1 MWSNKKGSCL
11 TTCIVFLAIIVIAVG
26 AVMFF
31 IKNRGSGKSLG
42 TVTETTL
49 ETTQETVTLEEI
61 MISDNSYLYQNNK
74 IEQLIETLK
83 NKKDIGIVQI
93 NENNA
98 SEKAYRE
105 LIKALNNSN
114 VKYVE
119 KIPETSEE
127 R

>member
-1 MWSNKKGSCL
+1 
-11 TTCIVFLAIIVIAVG
+11 
-26 AVMFF
+26 
-31 IKNRGSGKSLG
+31 
-42 TVTETTL
+42 
-49 ETTQETVTLEEI
+49 

-74 IEQLIETLK
+74 IELEQLIETLK

-119 KIPETSEE
+119 KIHQNLKQKQSIAI
-127 R
+127 

>member
-1 MWSNKKGSCL
+1 M
-11 TTCIVFLAIIVIAVG
+11 
-26 AVMFF
+26 
-31 IKNRGSGKSLG
+31 RSLS
-42 TVTETTL
+42 THPLLSVYYYTLSLLRYIDFNYKTETTL

-74 IEQLIETLK
+74 IELEQLIETLK

>member
-1 MWSNKKGSCL
+1 MIYKNGIEEVGVKSDDDENLKK
-11 TTCIVFLAIIVIAVG
+11 AY
-26 AVMFF
+26 
-31 IKNRGSGKSLG
+31 
-42 TVTETTL
+42 
-49 ETTQETVTLEEI
+49 EEA
-61 MISDNSYLYQNNK
+61 
-74 IEQLIETLK
+74 LK
-83 NKKDIGIVQI
+83 
-93 NENNA
+93 NA

>member
-31 IKNRGSGKSLG
+31 IKNRG

-74 IEQLIETLK
+74 IELEQLIETLK